1 MVSRRKVLAGFAV
14 GIAAAGTGAYFKFK
28 PEPVEIG
35 FKLTEDELAA
45 AHRFLQAYP
54 VIDCHAHP
62 GRSFVRDAQNLAW
75 KMKLYS
81 LAGTFEET
89 TVADM
94 RVGGVAAAVFNGVAD
109 FQLLDL
115 AGGAPGAV
123 REFEGDEGWDSYRRQ
138 IQNLKQLEADG
149 LIVIART
156 AADVHGAHAA
166 GTPAAFLGMEGADF
180 LGDDMSRL
188 QAVYDDGLRMITLV
202 HYHNNTLGDITT
214 GSPGKR
220 GLTEFG
226 REVVVGMNKLGI
238 VIDIAHASEQTAFD
252 ALAVSTR
259 PVVLSHTHIN
269 SPVYSHPRFVSVEL
283 AAAVADSGGYVGAW
297 PAGLGIDTLAGFVD
311 RIEELVE
318 VLGEDHVAL
327 GSDMDANYKPVLD
340 TYRKMPL
347 VIGAL
352 MKRGY
357 SDEIIA
363 KFTSGNFLRV
373 MSEVQNV

>member
-1 MVSRRKVLAGFAV
+1 
-14 GIAAAGTGAYFKFK
+14 
-28 PEPVEIG
+28 
-35 FKLTEDELAA
+35 
-45 AHRFLQAYP
+45 
-54 VIDCHAHP
+54 
-62 GRSFVRDAQNLAW
+62 
-75 KMKLYS
+75 
-81 LAGTFEET
+81 
-89 TVADM
+89 
-94 RVGGVAAAVFNGVAD
+94 VFNGVAD

-115 AGGAPGAV
+115 SGGAPGAV
-123 REFEGDEGWDSYRRQ
+123 REFESGEDWDSYHRQ
-138 IQNLKQLEADG
+138 VHNLKQLETSG

-156 AADVHGAHAA
+156 AADLQAAHTA

-180 LGDDMSRL
+180 LNNDIGRL

-214 GSPGKR
+214 GTIGRR

-226 REVVVGMNKLGI
+226 REVVSAMNELGI
-238 VIDIAHASEQTAFD
+238 VIDLAHASEKTAFD
-252 ALAVSTR
+252 ALGVSNR
-259 PVVLSHTHIN
+259 PVVLSHNHIN
-269 SPVYSHPRFVSVEL
+269 SPSYEHPRFVSAEL
-283 AAAVADSGGYVGAW
+283 AKAVADSGGYMGAW

-352 MKRGY
+352 TKRGY
-357 SDEIIA
+357 SDETIA

-373 MSEVQNV
+373 MNEVQMG